1 MNNTFFENINL
12 KHQVTIYGKQIT
24 FKMFSKSAFY
34 NVCKYNTT
42 EVTLHKETTICQVA
56 HHLEIV

>member
-42 EVTLHKETTICQVA
+42 
-56 HHLEIV
+56 